1 MGKEIIEEKTENAFE
16 DRKSVFGYIAQL
28 LATYGAMVIIFIV
41 FGLCIGTT
49 TEGYSTLFELGNRG
63 LTMGTLLQL
72 LFLAVLVTIAQV
84 VFLTDALIKNMNM
97 IARNL
102 LFITSIFIS
111 IVTFA
116 AVFGWFPVNDIKA
129 WIGFVI
135 SFSVSMTVSL
145 LITRSVEKSENKK
158 MQEALDRY
166 MEKESVK

>member
-1 MGKEIIEEKTENAFE
+1 MERKNTDERTVNSFE

-28 LATYGAMVIIFIV
+28 LATFGAMVVIFIV
-41 FGLCIGTT
+41 FGICIGNS
-49 TEGYSTLFELGNRG
+49 TEGYSSLFELGSRG
-63 LTMGTLLQL
+63 LTTDTLLQL
-72 LFLAVLVTIAQV
+72 LLLAVLVTVAQV
-84 VFLTDALIKNMNM
+84 IFLTDVLIGDLNM

-102 LFITSIFIS
+102 LFITSVFIS

-145 LITRSVEKSENKK
+145 FITRSVEKSENKK

>member
-1 MGKEIIEEKTENAFE
+1 MERKNTDERTVNAFE

-28 LATYGAMVIIFIV
+28 LATFGAMVIIFIV

-102 LFITSIFIS
+102 LFIIAIFVS
-111 IVTFA
+111 IVVFA
-116 AVFGWFPVNDIKA
+116 VSFGWFPVDDLAA
-129 WIGFVI
+129 WAGFLV
-135 SFSVSMTVSL
+135 SFSLSMAASL
-145 LITRSVEKSENKK
+145 FVTRFIEKSENKK
-158 MQEALDRY
+158 MQEALDKY
-166 MEKESVK
+166 MEKRNEK